1 MGNTFVTPEMVA
13 RDAAITLDDRLI
25 VGNLVARDKEG
36 LFTAGKI
43 GDSVKVTVPPA
54 VTEASEFTG
63 STSAGDLTETEIDLT
78 LEKHFYKRIDLTTK
92 QKSLELSDFTRL
104 VSVPAMQGIAL
115 SIDKFFL
122 RNMQVFRR
130 NLTGTVGNRP
140 STAAHVAAAN
150 KTLNDLFVI
159 SSGRVALVDTT
170 VEASLTQ
177 LNNWSSQ
184 DYGADGPSALR
195 EGFLARRWGF
205 DFVRDANLGA
215 FSRSAAANDI
225 AGTVVTKDDADALA
239 IGDTQI
245 VVDGITSA
253 TGTIYAGTAFTLAG
267 DATRYVVR
275 KDAAI
280 VGNTATLTITPGLVA
295 DPGDGAVLTFEAA
308 GYSNLVYLPNAVA
321 GAIVAPTPLAVGS
334 SVASFRG
341 ITVRVS
347 MDSSITSLSDSI
359 VYDVYVGC
367 RVIEPNGGALFCG

>member
-13 RDAAITLDDRLI
+13 RDAAITLDDRLT

-36 LFTAGKI
+36 LFTAGRI

-54 VTEASEFTG
+54 VTEASEFSG

-78 LEKHFYKRIDLTTK
+78 LEKHFYKRVDLTTK

-104 VSVPAMQGIAL
+104 VSVPAIQGIAM

-150 KTLNDLFVI
+150 KTLNDLFVVG
-159 SSGRVALVDTT
+159 SGRIALVDTT
-170 VEASLTQ
+170 VESSLTQ

-225 AGTVVTKDDADALA
+225 AGTVLTKDDADALA

-245 VVDGITSA
+245 VIDGITSA

-275 KDAAI
+275 KDATIAS
-280 VGNTATLTITPGLVA
+280 NTATLTITPGLVA
-295 DPGDGAVLTFEAA
+295 DPGDGAALEFEAA
-308 GYSNLVYLPNAVA
+308 GYSNLVYHPNAVA

-341 ITVRVS
+341 ISVRVS
-347 MDSSITSLSDSI
+347 MDSSLTSLSDSI
-359 VYDVYVGC
+359 VYDVFVGC

>member
-54 VTEASEFTG
+54 VTEASEFSG

-78 LEKHFYKRIDLTTK
+78 LEKHLYKRIDLTTK

-150 KTLNDLFVI
+150 KTLNDLFVV
-159 SSGRVALVDTT
+159 SSGRIALVDTT

-205 DFVRDANLGA
+205 DFIRDANLGA

-225 AGTVVTKDDADALA
+225 AGTVVTKDDANALA

-245 VVDGITSA
+245 VIDGITSA
-253 TGTIYAGTAFTLAG
+253 TGTIYAGTAFVLAG

-308 GYSNLVYLPNAVA
+308 GYSNLVYHPNAVA

-341 ITVRVS
+341 ISVRVS
-347 MDSSITSLSDSI
+347 MDSSLTSLADSI

>member
-43 GDSVKVTVPPA
+43 GDSVTVTVPPA
-54 VTEASEFTG
+54 VTEASEFSG

-122 RNMQVFRR
+122 RNMQVFRK

-159 SSGRVALVDTT
+159 SSGRIALVDTT
-170 VEASLTQ
+170 VESSLTQ

-215 FSRSAAANDI
+215 FSRSADANDI
-225 AGTVVTKDDADALA
+225 AGTVVTKDDANALA

-245 VVDGITSA
+245 VIDGITSA

-267 DATRYVVR
+267 DATRYVIR

-308 GYSNLVYLPNAVA
+308 GYSNLVYHPNAVA

-341 ITVRVS
+341 ISVRVS

-359 VYDVYVGC
+359 VYDVFVGC

>member
-43 GDSVKVTVPPA
+43 GDSVTVTVPPA

-63 STSAGDLTETEIDLT
+63 TTSAGDLTETEIDLT
-78 LEKHFYKRIDLTTK
+78 LEKHFYKRVDLTTK

-104 VSVPAMQGIAL
+104 VTVPAIQGIAL

-130 NLTGTVGNRP
+130 NLTGTVTNRP

-150 KTLNDLFVI
+150 KALNDLFVV
-159 SSGRVALVDTT
+159 SSGRIALVDTT
-170 VEASLTQ
+170 VESSLTQ

-184 DYGADGPSALR
+184 DYGADGPSAVR

-215 FSRSAAANDI
+215 FVRSAAANDI
-225 AGTVVTKDDADALA
+225 AGTVLTKDDADALA
-239 IGDTQI
+239 VGDTQI
-245 VVDGITSA
+245 VIDGITSA

-267 DATRYVVR
+267 DTTRYIIR
-275 KDAAI
+275 KDATIAS
-280 VGNTATLTITPGLVA
+280 NTATLTITPGLVA
-295 DPGDGAVLTFEAA
+295 DPGDGAAVTFEAA
-308 GYSNLVYLPNAVA
+308 GYSNLVYHPNAVA

-341 ITVRVS
+341 ISVRVS
-347 MDSSITSLSDSI
+347 MDSSLTSLADSI

>member
-36 LFTAGKI
+36 LFTAGKV
-43 GDSVKVTVPPA
+43 GDSVTVTVPPA

-63 STSAGDLTETEIDLT
+63 TTSAGDLTETEIDLT
-78 LEKHFYKRIDLTTK
+78 LEKHFYKRVDLTTK

-104 VSVPAMQGIAL
+104 VTVPAIQGIAL

-130 NLTGTVGNRP
+130 NLTGTVTNRP

-150 KTLNDLFVI
+150 KALNDLFVV
-159 SSGRVALVDTT
+159 SSGRIALVDTT
-170 VEASLTQ
+170 VESSLTQ

-184 DYGADGPSALR
+184 DYGADGPSAVR

-215 FSRSAAANDI
+215 FVRSAAANDI
-225 AGTVVTKDDADALA
+225 AGTVLTKDDADALA
-239 IGDTQI
+239 VGDTQI
-245 VVDGITSA
+245 VIDGITSA

-267 DATRYVVR
+267 DTTRYVIR
-275 KDAAI
+275 KDATIAS
-280 VGNTATLTITPGLVA
+280 NTATLTITPGLVA
-295 DPGDGAVLTFEAA
+295 DPGDGAAVTFEAA
-308 GYSNLVYLPNAVA
+308 GYSNLVYHPNAVA

-341 ITVRVS
+341 ISVRVS
-347 MDSSITSLSDSI
+347 MDSSLTSLADSI

>member
-1 MGNTFVTPEMVA
+1 MGNKFVTPEMVA
-13 RDAAITLDDRLI
+13 RDAAITLEDRRT

-36 LFTAGKI
+36 LFTAGKV

-54 VTEASEFTG
+54 VSEASEFAG

-78 LEKHFYKRIDLTTK
+78 LEKHFYKRVDLTTK

-104 VSVPAMQGIAL
+104 VTVPCIQGIAL

-122 RNMQVFRR
+122 RHMQVFRR
-130 NLTGTVGNRP
+130 NLTGTVTNRP

-150 KTLNDLFVI
+150 KSLNDLFVV
-159 SSGRVALVDTT
+159 SSGRIALVDTT

-177 LNNWSSQ
+177 LTNWSSQ
-184 DYGADGPSALR
+184 DFGADGPSALR

-205 DFVRDANLGA
+205 DFVRDANLGE
-215 FSRSAAANDI
+215 FSRSAAAGDLT
-225 AGTVVTKDDADALA
+225 GTVITKDDSDALA
-239 IGDTQI
+239 IGDTSI
-245 VVDGITSA
+245 TIDGITNA

-267 DATRYVVR
+267 DTTRYVVR

-280 VGNTATLTITPGLVA
+280 AGNTATLTITPALVK
-295 DPGDGAVLTFEAA
+295 DPGDGAVVTFEDA
-308 GYSNLVYLPNAVA
+308 GYSNLVYHPNAVA

-341 ITVRVS
+341 ISVRVT
-347 MDSSITSLSDSI
+347 MDSSITTLADSI

-367 RVIEPNGGALFCG
+367 RVVEPNGGALFCG

>member
-13 RDAAITLDDRLI
+13 RDAAITLDDRLT

-43 GDSVKVTVPPA
+43 GDSVTVTVPPA

-63 STSAGDLTETEIDLT
+63 STSAGNLTETEIDLT

-130 NLTGTVGNRP
+130 NLTGSVGNRP

-150 KTLNDLFVI
+150 KTLNDLFVV
-159 SSGRVALVDTT
+159 SSGRIALVDTT

-205 DFVRDANLGA
+205 DFVRDANLGE
-215 FSRSAAANDI
+215 FLRSAAANDI
-225 AGTVVTKDDADALA
+225 AGTVLTKDDANALA
-239 IGDTQI
+239 VGDTQI
-245 VVDGITSA
+245 VIDGITSA

-267 DATRYVVR
+267 DSTRYVVR
-275 KDAAI
+275 KDATIAS
-280 VGNTATLTITPGLVA
+280 NTATLTITPALAA
-295 DPGDGAVLTFEAA
+295 DPGDGAEVTFEAA
-308 GYSNLVYLPNAVA
+308 GYSNLVYHPNAVA

-341 ITVRVS
+341 ISVRVS
-347 MDSSITSLSDSI
+347 MDSSLTSLADSI

>member
-54 VTEASEFTG
+54 VTEASEFSG

-78 LEKHFYKRIDLTTK
+78 LEKHLYKRIDLTTK

-150 KTLNDLFVI
+150 KTLNDLFVV
-159 SSGRVALVDTT
+159 SSGRIALVDTT

-205 DFVRDANLGA
+205 DFIRDANLGA

-225 AGTVVTKDDADALA
+225 AGTVVTKDDANALA
-239 IGDTQI
+239 VGDTQI
-245 VVDGITSA
+245 VIDGITSA
-253 TGTIYAGTAFTLAG
+253 TGTIYAGTAFVLAG
-267 DATRYVVR
+267 DTTRYVVR

-280 VGNTATLTITPGLVA
+280 ASNTATLTITPGLVA
-295 DPGDGAVLTFEAA
+295 DPGDGAALTFEAA
-308 GYSNLVYLPNAVA
+308 GYSNLVYHPNAVA

-341 ITVRVS
+341 ISVRVS
-347 MDSSITSLSDSI
+347 MDSSLTSLADSI

>member
-54 VTEASEFTG
+54 VTEASEFSG

-150 KTLNDLFVI
+150 KTLNDLFVVG
-159 SSGRVALVDTT
+159 SGRIALVDTT
-170 VEASLTQ
+170 VESSLTQ

-225 AGTVVTKDDADALA
+225 AGTVVTKDDADALT

-245 VVDGITSA
+245 VIDGITSA
-253 TGTIYAGTAFTLAG
+253 TGTIYAGTAFTMAG
-267 DATRYVVR
+267 DTTRYVIR
-275 KDAAI
+275 KDATIAS
-280 VGNTATLTITPGLVA
+280 NTATLMITPGLVK
-295 DPGDGAVLTFEAA
+295 DPGDGALLTFEAA
-308 GYSNLVYLPNAVA
+308 GYSNLVYHPNAVA

-334 SVASFRG
+334 SVAAFRG
-341 ITVRVS
+341 ISVRVS
-347 MDSSITSLSDSI
+347 MDSSLTSLADSI

>member
-54 VTEASEFTG
+54 VTEASEFAGT
-63 STSAGDLTETEIDLT
+63 TSADDLTETEIDLT
-78 LEKHFYKRIDLTTK
+78 LEKHFYKRVDLTTK

-104 VSVPAMQGIAL
+104 VTVPAIQGIAM

-130 NLTGTVGNRP
+130 NLTGTVTNRP

-150 KTLNDLFVI
+150 KALNDLFVV
-159 SSGRVALVDTT
+159 SSGRIALVDTT
-170 VEASLTQ
+170 VESSLTQ

-215 FSRSAAANDI
+215 FVRSSAAGCLT
-225 AGTVVTKDDADALA
+225 GTPVTKDDANALA

-245 VVDGITSA
+245 TIDGLTDE

-267 DATRYVVR
+267 DTTRYVVR
-275 KDAAI
+275 KDATLAGHT
-280 VGNTATLTITPGLVA
+280 VTLTITPALA
-295 DPGDGAVLTFEAA
+295 KDPGDGALVTFEAA
-308 GYSNLVYLPNAVA
+308 GYSNLVYHPNAVA

-334 SVASFRG
+334 SVADFRG
-341 ITVRVS
+341 ISVRVS
-347 MDSSITSLSDSI
+347 MDSSLTSLADSI
-359 VYDVYVGC
+359 VYDVFVGC

>member
-13 RDAAITLDDRLI
+13 RDAAITLDDRLT
-25 VGNLVARDKEG
+25 VGNLVARNKEG
-36 LFTAGKI
+36 LFTAGKV
-43 GDSVKVTVPPA
+43 GDSVSVTVPPA
-54 VTEASEFTG
+54 VSEASEFTG

-104 VSVPAMQGIAL
+104 VTVPAIQGIAL
-115 SIDKFFL
+115 SIDKHFI
-122 RNMQVFRR
+122 RHMQVFRR

-150 KTLNDLFVI
+150 KALNDLFVV
-159 SSGRVALVDTT
+159 SSGRIALVDTT

-177 LNNWSSQ
+177 LANWSSQ

-215 FSRSAAANDI
+215 FVRSSAAGCLT
-225 AGTVVTKDDADALA
+225 GTPVTKDDANALA

-245 VVDGITSA
+245 TIDGLTEA

-267 DATRYVVR
+267 DTTRYVVR
-275 KDAAI
+275 KDATLA
-280 VGNTATLTITPGLVA
+280 GNTVTLTITPALA
-295 DPGDGAVLTFEAA
+295 KDPGDGAVVEFEAA
-308 GYSNLVYLPNAVA
+308 GYSNLVYHPNAVA

-334 SVASFRG
+334 SVADFRG
-341 ITVRVS
+341 ISVRVS
-347 MDSSITSLSDSI
+347 MDSSITSLADSI
-359 VYDVYVGC
+359 VYDVFVGC

>member
-36 LFTAGKI
+36 LFTAGKV
-43 GDSVKVTVPPA
+43 GDSVTVTVPPA
-54 VTEASEFTG
+54 VSDASEFAGT
-63 STSAGDLTETEIDLT
+63 TSAGDLTETEIDLT
-78 LEKHFYKRIDLTTK
+78 LEKHFYKRVDLTTK

-104 VSVPAMQGIAL
+104 VTVPAIQGIAM
-115 SIDKFFL
+115 SIDKFML
-122 RNMQVFRR
+122 RHMQVFRR
-130 NLTGTVGNRP
+130 NLTGTVTNRP

-150 KTLNDLFVI
+150 KALNDLFVVG
-159 SSGRVALVDTT
+159 SGRIALVDTT
-170 VEASLTQ
+170 VESSLTQ

-215 FSRSAAANDI
+215 FDRSSAA
-225 AGTVVTKDDADALA
+225 GCLTGSPVTKDDANALA

-245 VVDGITSA
+245 TIDGLTDA

-267 DATRYVVR
+267 DTTRYVVR
-275 KDAAI
+275 KDATLA
-280 VGNTATLTITPGLVA
+280 GNTVTLTITPALAA
-295 DPGDGAVLTFEAA
+295 DPGDGALVTFEAA
-308 GYSNLVYLPNAVA
+308 GYSNLVYHPNAVA

-334 SVASFRG
+334 SVAAFRG

-359 VYDVYVGC
+359 VYDVFCGC

>member
-1 MGNTFVTPEMVA
+1 MGNKFVTPEMVA
-13 RDAAITLDDRLI
+13 RDAAITLEDRLT

-36 LFTAGKI
+36 LFTAGKV

-54 VTEASEFTG
+54 VSEASEFAG

-78 LEKHFYKRIDLTTK
+78 LEKHFYKRVDLTTK

-104 VSVPAMQGIAL
+104 VTLPSIQGIAL

-122 RNMQVFRR
+122 RHMQVFRR

-150 KTLNDLFVI
+150 KTLNDLFVHPR
-159 SSGRVALVDTT
+159 GRIALVDTT

-177 LNNWSSQ
+177 LTNWSSQ
-184 DYGADGPSALR
+184 DFGADGPSALR

-215 FSRSAAANDI
+215 FVRSSAAGCLT
-225 AGTVVTKDDADALA
+225 GTPVTKDDANALA

-245 VVDGITSA
+245 TIDGLTDA

-267 DATRYVVR
+267 DTTRYVVR

-280 VGNTATLTITPGLVA
+280 AGNTATLTITPALVK
-295 DPGDGAVLTFEAA
+295 DPGNDAVVTFEDA
-308 GYSNLVYLPNAVA
+308 GYSNLVYHPNAVA

-341 ITVRVS
+341 ISVRVT
-347 MDSSITSLSDSI
+347 MDSSITTLADSI

-367 RVIEPNGGALFCG
+367 RVVEPNGGALFCG